1 LDVVIGSIIFPSF
14 DTSTEVF
21 TASSSVVVFM
31 TAILFS
37 FVHRWRAEERKDE
50 FTTCYR
56 VAKRKMKLRAF
67 AFIGLVVS
75 VEEEMKR
82 EGRARMLDKKEG
94 VACSVHVML
103 CKKGRVA
110 E

>member
-67 AFIGLVVS
+67 AFIGLVES

-82 EGRARMLDKKEG
+82 EGRARMLDKKG
-94 VACSVHVML
+94 VLLNLAGHFPML
-103 CKKGRVA
+103 GCAPR
-110 E
+110 